1 MPAHLRTDEL
11 SEAADAFW
19 GDGACVVRGVLSPA
33 DVDRARLAVDGLADG
48 DDLADLSALA
58 GASEPPRF
66 RAGVDHWRTHDAFL
80 ALATSGALPAV
91 AAAILRTERLWLYE
105 DSVLVKEPG
114 STVATRWHTDD
125 GYFHVDGDQLATLWV
140 PLDPAPREAGSL
152 RFLRGSHLAG
162 RRYRP
167 TLFVVDDA
175 IPGAE
180 GEPPPQ
186 PDLDDTDAFG
196 FDLLPGDLTVHHAR
210 TLHASGGNRTGQARR
225 ALSVRYCGDDAV
237 VRVKPGVPGKPG
249 LDGIAAGTPLV
260 EVAELLGLPE
270 ATPDR

>member
-1 MPAHLRTDEL
+1 MPGPARTDEI
-11 SEAADAFW
+11 SAAVEAFW
-19 GDGACVVRGVLSPA
+19 SDGACVVRGALSPA
-33 DVDRARLAVDGLADG
+33 DVDRARSAVDSIAGS

-58 GASEPPRF
+58 GASEPSRF
-66 RAGVDHWRTHDAFL
+66 RAGVDHWRTHDAFR
-80 ALATSGALPAV
+80 ALASSGALPAV

-125 GYFHVDGDQLATLWV
+125 GYFHVDGEQLATLWV

-175 IPGAE
+175 IPGSE

-186 PDLDDTDAFG
+186 PDLDDDDVFG

-210 TLHASGGNRTGQARR
+210 TLHASEGNSTDHARR

-237 VRVKPGVPGKPG
+237 VRIKPGVPGKPG
-249 LDGIAAGTPLV
+249 LDRVAAGTPLV
-260 EVAELLGLPE
+260 EVAELLGLLE